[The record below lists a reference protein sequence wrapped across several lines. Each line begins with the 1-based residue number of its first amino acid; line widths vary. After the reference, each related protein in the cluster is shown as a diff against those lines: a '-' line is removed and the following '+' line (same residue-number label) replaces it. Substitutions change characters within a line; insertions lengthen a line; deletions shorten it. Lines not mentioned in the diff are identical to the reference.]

1 MSYTVNDSAV
11 AEQLLRWGVDG
22 LITDAIDRVD
32 GTQGSQLR

>member
-1 MSYTVNDSAV
+1 MGYTVNDSVV